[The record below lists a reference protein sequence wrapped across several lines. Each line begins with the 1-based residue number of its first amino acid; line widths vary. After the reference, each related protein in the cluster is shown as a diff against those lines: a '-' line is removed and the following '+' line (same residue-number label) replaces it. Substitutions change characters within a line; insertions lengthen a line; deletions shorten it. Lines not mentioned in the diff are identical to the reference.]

1 MRRGCNAHVT
11 ITDKPPFFQAIQDCQ
26 MLSAESQMLM
36 LQKEELQRRH
46 RVLARRLALLED
58 DQHVGEKHRALTVF
72 DNAQRK

>member
-1 MRRGCNAHVT
+1 
-11 ITDKPPFFQAIQDCQ
+11 